1 MVGLVL
7 VVITGVAVAG
17 WVVGSRVQTSDTA
30 AAKAAPPDPSLIT
43 APVEL
48 RVLSS
53 QVVDRGD
60 VVPGRS
66 ADVTGPA
73 TGENEAATVTAVFA
87 AVGDELAE
95 GNPIVEVSGRPVI
108 VFEGAVPA
116 YRDMKPGMR
125 GADVEQ
131 LRDALGRVGCDTDAD
146 DPGVYG
152 DATEECVA
160 LMYDSLGYETVASSE
175 DEATN
180 LTEARNAVADAT
192 DVLGQA
198 QAALDVLLEPKPS
211 EVAEKEA
218 ALASAQRKVT
228 EAAAAGTEGIEAA
241 EAAVEAAVA
250 KLNAKLA
257 DRASTPADRATEL
270 AALEEAARDLAAAE
284 RKAVEDNALAA
295 EEVAT
300 AQAAVE
306 ELTSPDVDA
315 ETDAVTRA
323 QGAVERAEAALAEL
337 EAASGPIVPLGEI
350 VYVDA
355 LPATVSS
362 MRAKIGGAVQSQ
374 GFDGSSEPLAVL
386 ATAGLRVEALISP
399 SDAELLTGG
408 LEVELLDDGQS
419 GDVVVGAVVSI
430 GDQILN
436 NENDRGIPVVVEAN
450 EPIPREWTGRNVR
463 LTFTGAS
470 TVDEVL
476 VVPAAAL
483 SSGAGG
489 EARVEVLADDG
500 TVTPVPV
507 EPGLSAD
514 GFVEVE
520 PLDGATL
527 DAGDLVVVGD
537 RA

>member
-1 MVGLVL
+1 ML
-7 VVITGVAVAG
+7 VVIAGVAVAG
-17 WVVGSRVQTSDTA
+17 WVVGSRVQTSEMA

-43 APVEL
+43 APVER

-66 ADVTGPA
+66 ADVNGPA
-73 TGENEAATVTAVFA
+73 TGENEAATVTAVFVS
-87 AVGDELAE
+87 VGDELAE

-125 GADVEQ
+125 GADIGQ
-131 LRDALGRVGCDTDAD
+131 LREALRRVGCDTSAD

-152 DATEECVA
+152 DATEACVA
-160 LMYDSLGYETVASSE
+160 LMYDALGYETVASSE
-175 DEATN
+175 DEATK
-180 LTEARNAVADAT
+180 LTEARNAVADAN

-198 QAALDVLLEPKPS
+198 QAALDLLLQPKPS
-211 EVAEKEA
+211 AIAEKQA
-218 ALASAQRKVT
+218 ALAAAQRHVD
-228 EAAAAGTEGIEAA
+228 EAAAAGAEAVEAA

-270 AALEEAARDLAAAE
+270 AALEEAVRDLAAAE
-284 RKAVEDNALAA
+284 RKEFEDNAAA
-295 EEVAT
+295 VEAVAT
-300 AQAAVE
+300 AQAAVD
-306 ELTSPDVDA
+306 ELASPDVDA

-323 QGAVERAEAALAEL
+323 EGAVERAEAALAEL
-337 EAASGPIVPLGEI
+337 EATSGPIVPLGEL
-350 VYVDA
+350 VFVDA

-362 MRAKIGGAVQSQ
+362 LRARVGGSVQSQ
-374 GFDGSSEPLAVL
+374 SFDGSSEALAVL
-386 ATAGLRVEALISP
+386 ATAGLRVEALVSP
-399 SDAELLTGG
+399 SDAELPTAG

-419 GDVVVGAVVSI
+419 GDVVVGRIDSI
-430 GDQILN
+430 GDQIIN
-436 NENDRGIPVVVEAN
+436 NENDRGIPVVVEAD

-489 EARVEVLADDG
+489 EARVEVVSEDG

-507 EPGLSAD
+507 EAGLTAD

-520 PLDGATL
+520 PIDGGTL

-537 RA
+537 RS